1 MSAAVSEAN
10 SLTRQLWHIAG
21 NGDLGQLDELVS
33 QGADVNAGDRTG
45 VTALMRAAYH
55 GQLPM
60 VRALIEHGADPNAKD
75 RSGLTALMMAE
86 HGGHDEIVE
95 ALESFG
101 APGKTEVARKR
112 GTSVSPVNHAQDARA
127 TFTLNQSVTEENV
140 DAATEH
146 DDWECGQE
154 SVAAATEHDDSESA
168 KSSHTARTLH
178 EPLEIW
184 EMVHTTQT
192 EPYSPSAS
200 PRRVFPTR
208 ILALAVGVLII
219 CSGAVF
225 GFLALR
231 GSMNATGDTPNQQ
244 PEATALQRTSS
255 SNQRL
260 SASKSVTKGVGNAQ
274 SSNDQAQLK
283 GVEKLMGERVDPP
296 AVASSASSAKKSS
309 SQRPRATKV
318 STAVSNKNVSRATK
332 LESAQDTSSKPA
344 KKEPAP
350 PSDPVKPTIKQ
361 KPKVIEW
368 P

>member
-1 MSAAVSEAN
+1 M
-10 SLTRQLWHIAG
+10 QF
-21 NGDLGQLDELVS
+21 
-33 QGADVNAGDRTG
+33 
-45 VTALMRAAYH
+45 
-55 GQLPM
+55 
-60 VRALIEHGADPNAKD
+60 
-75 RSGLTALMMAE
+75 
-86 HGGHDEIVE
+86 VE
-95 ALESFG
+95 A
-101 APGKTEVARKR
+101 AR
-112 GTSVSPVNHAQDARA
+112 GVPPLNHAQDACA

-140 DAATEH
+140 D
-146 DDWECGQE
+146 
-154 SVAAATEHDDSESA
+154 AATEHDDSESA

-184 EMVHTTQT
+184 EMVHATQT
-192 EPYSPSAS
+192 ESYAPSAS
-200 PRRVFPTR
+200 PGRVFSTR
-208 ILALAVGVLII
+208 ILALAVGALII

-231 GSMNATGDTPNQQ
+231 GAMNAAGDTPNQQ

-260 SASKSVTKGVGNAQ
+260 SASKSVTKGGRNAR
-274 SSNDQAQLK
+274 SSNEQAQLK
-283 GVEKLMGERVDPP
+283 AVEKLMGEGVDQPT
-296 AVASSASSAKKSS
+296 VASSASSAKKSS

-318 STAVSNKNVSRATK
+318 SAAVSNKNVRSATK
-332 LESAQDTSSKPA
+332 LEGAQDTSSKPA